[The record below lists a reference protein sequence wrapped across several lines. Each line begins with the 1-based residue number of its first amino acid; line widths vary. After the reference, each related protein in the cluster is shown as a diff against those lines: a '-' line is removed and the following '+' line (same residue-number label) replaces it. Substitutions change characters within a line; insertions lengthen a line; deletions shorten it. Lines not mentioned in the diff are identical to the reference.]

1 MSDKF
6 NFAINQIATI
16 EKIFRTYRSYIFV
29 KFEDDINDRIINI
42 NNSIKNKKGFPYFK
56 DIDIDQKES
65 WIVIPIQ
72 VGYFELID
80 SGSSSGSASTSVSI
94 SESASKKQKI

>member
-1 MSDKF
+1 LSCL
-6 NFAINQIATI
+6 
-16 EKIFRTYRSYIFV
+16 KIFIKNYKKYI
-29 KFEDDINDRIINI
+29 II
-42 NNSIKNKKGFPYFK
+42 NKKGFPYFK